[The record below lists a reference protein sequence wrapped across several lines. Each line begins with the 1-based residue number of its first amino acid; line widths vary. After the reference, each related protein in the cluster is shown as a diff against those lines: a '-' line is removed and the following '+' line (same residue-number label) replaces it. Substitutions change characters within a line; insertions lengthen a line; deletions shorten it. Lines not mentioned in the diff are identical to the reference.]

1 MDNLNQRSRSQSAHH
16 KCPPSRLGTI
26 PQVRTWRALTPR
38 LDATRQCIPW
48 NNEYRYYVI
57 VIVIVFLMSN
67 CMISRFKISHNDE
80 RNLKT
85 SSSTAWPVKLFRVH
99 QTRFGCFPFCGQTIC
114 PKEQPR
120 LLHMFFRGSKH
131 VHIVYNNISSYL
143 LYI

>member
-1 MDNLNQRSRSQSAHH
+1 MDNLNQRSGSQSAHH

-67 CMISRFKISHNDE
+67 CMISRFKISQNDE

-120 LLHMFFRGSKH
+120 LLHMFFYRFKTCTH
-131 VHIVYNNISSYL
+131 CIQ
-143 LYI
+143 